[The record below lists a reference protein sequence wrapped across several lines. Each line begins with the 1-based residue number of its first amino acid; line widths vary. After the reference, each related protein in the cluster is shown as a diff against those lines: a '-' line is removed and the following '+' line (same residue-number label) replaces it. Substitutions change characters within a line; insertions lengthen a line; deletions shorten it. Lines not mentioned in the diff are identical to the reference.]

1 MIWLTDAKYLHNYKI
16 FVKFNNG
23 TETILDLENYIK
35 AKPNNTIFNEIKD
48 IHNFQKVRFSSDL
61 DTIVWDNGADIAP
74 ERLYELTLKS

>member
-35 AKPNNTIFNEIKD
+35 TKPNNTIFNEIKD

-74 ERLYELTLKS
+74 ERLYELTLNS

>member
-1 MIWLTDAKYLHNYKI
+1 MIWLTDAKYVNNYKI

-35 AKPNNTIFNEIKD
+35 TKPNNTIFNEIKD

-74 ERLYELTLKS
+74 ERLYELTLNS

>member
-74 ERLYELTLKS
+74 ERLYELTLNS

>member
-1 MIWLTDAKYLHNYKI
+1 MIWLTDAKYLDNYKI